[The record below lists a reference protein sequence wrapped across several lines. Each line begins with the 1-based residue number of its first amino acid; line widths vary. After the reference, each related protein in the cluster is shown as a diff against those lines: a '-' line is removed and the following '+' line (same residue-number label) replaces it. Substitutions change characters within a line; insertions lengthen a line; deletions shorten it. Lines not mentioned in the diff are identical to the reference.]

1 MISKHFKVGTPPTEQ
16 FSHVVV
22 PTAKAETGNNNN
34 EYIIEEANNL
44 KEFLLITA
52 C

>member
-22 PTAKAETGNNNN
+22 PTANTETGNSNT
-34 EYIIEEANNL
+34 EYTIEDINNL